1 MAKKKYMVD
10 LTAEERTTLEELL
23 QKGKSSARKLTRARI
38 LLQADE
44 GLTDEEI
51 ATALE
56 VGIATV
62 ERTRQRFVERNLE
75 ALNDLPRPGGQ
86 CKLSG
91 KQEAHLIAVAC
102 TPAPTGRPGG
112 PCNCW
117 RSKWWSWGLRNRL
130 RARRCAR
137 CSKKHAQTLA
147 AQAVVSPGGERGVCR
162 GHGRCAG
169 FICRAL

>member
-1 MAKKKYMVD
+1 MARKKYVVE
-10 LTAEERTTLEELL
+10 LTAEERQTLEQML
-23 QKGKSSARKLTRARI
+23 QRGKSSARKLTRARI

-44 GLTDEEI
+44 GLPDEEI

-102 TPAPTGRPGG
+102 TPAPTGQARWTLQLLAEQVVALGFAESIARETVRQVLKKT
-112 PCNCW
+112 
-117 RSKWWSWGLRNRL
+117 RSSLG
-130 RARRCAR
+130 
-137 CSKKHAQTLA
+137 ST
-147 AQAVVSPGGERGVCR
+147 SSGVCR
-162 GHGRCAG
+162 R
-169 FICRAL
+169 